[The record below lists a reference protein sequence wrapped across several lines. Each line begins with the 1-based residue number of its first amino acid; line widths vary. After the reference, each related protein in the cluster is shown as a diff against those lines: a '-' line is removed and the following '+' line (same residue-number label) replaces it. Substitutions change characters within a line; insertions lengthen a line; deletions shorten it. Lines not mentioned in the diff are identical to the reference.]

1 MEQIHATIRMLFP
14 VERETEALEILSSM
28 TEQIKVEPGCIDC
41 RLYRGIQSPH
51 AILFEQSWD
60 REEDVLKHLNSDRFT
75 KVLLVL
81 EMAMETPEVRFD
93 CIHRSHG
100 MEFIAFARN
109 QTE

>member
-1 MEQIHATIRMLFP
+1 MEQIHATIRMFFP
-14 VERETEALEILSSM
+14 VDRETEALEILSSM
-28 TEQIKVEPGCIDC
+28 SEQIKVEPGCIDC

-51 AILFEQSWD
+51 TVLFEQSWN
-60 REEDVLKHLNSDRFT
+60 REEDVLQHLRSERYA

-81 EMAMETPEVRFD
+81 EMAKEPPEVRFD

>member
-14 VERETEALEILSSM
+14 VNRETEALEILSSI

-41 RLYRGIQSPH
+41 RLYRGIQSPY
-51 AILFEQSWD
+51 AILFEQSWS
-60 REEDVLKHLNSDRFT
+60 REEDVLQHLRSDRYN

-81 EMAMETPEVRFD
+81 EMAMEPPEVRFD

-100 MEFIAFARN
+100 MEFITFARN
-109 QTE
+109 QAG

>member
-1 MEQIHATIRMLFP
+1 MEQIHATIRMFFP
-14 VERETEALEILSSM
+14 VDRETEALEILGSM
-28 TEQIKVEPGCIDC
+28 TEQIKVETGCIDC

-81 EMAMETPEVRFD
+81 EMAMEPPEVRFD

-100 MEFIAFARN
+100 MEFITFARN
-109 QTE
+109 QAG